1 MRKTLLAASAVA
13 LFALPTFAFAQEGT
27 AAGVATGA
35 VTGAIVG
42 GPVGA
47 AIGAG
52 VGGIAGGVAEQN
64 ARANQPEPGLC
75 GAECGHDRI
84 RVAADL
90 RAGLARQPHLPGSRP
105 LSEYSELNTA
115 TPLGSAGRGFLR
127 RLFVRFV
134 QPCKEKAPPRRKR
147 FKGPARGGRMS
158 RCTPS
163 TTGRRFGFRAFEN
176 FLRREFFRYR
186 RSSGEVVFHSPRP
199 ATAPRGKSRLAVN
212 SGSIAAS
219 SPAFLARCMAALRPR
234 PLGKSPIL

>member
-64 ARANQPEPGLC
+64 ARANQPNQVMWCRMRPRPDPC
-75 GAECGHDRI
+75 RSRPACRN
-84 RVAADL
+84 AP
-90 RAGLARQPHLPGSRP
+90 ARQPHLPGSRP

-134 QPCKEKAPPRRKR
+134 QPRKEKAPPRRKR
-147 FKGPARGGRMS
+147 F
-158 RCTPS
+158 
-163 TTGRRFGFRAFEN
+163 
-176 FLRREFFRYR
+176 
-186 RSSGEVVFHSPRP
+186 
-199 ATAPRGKSRLAVN
+199 
-212 SGSIAAS
+212 
-219 SPAFLARCMAALRPR
+219 
-234 PLGKSPIL
+234 